1 MGWHP
6 VKDRQAPRRVR
17 PRSAIGPAREN
28 ENKTLGQWLR
38 SSCHIVRARPGGRK
52 PLDRDRDCSTPK
64 MRLVEIGDQPRSRLH
79 DAYAL
84 LMQLSRSGRLTSDGN
99 TILQEVRRACGTACS
114 E

>member
-1 MGWHP
+1 
-6 VKDRQAPRRVR
+6 
-17 PRSAIGPAREN
+17 
-28 ENKTLGQWLR
+28 
-38 SSCHIVRARPGGRK
+38 
-52 PLDRDRDCSTPK
+52 